1 MNAKANPDFP
11 GRENN
16 ELIAYVVV
24 DCKASDSLVHE
35 VVGYQEITKNEDE
48 YPGQS
53 GAQEEPELIGAN
65 QTFYVDEPPLLGGD
79 GKYPQP
85 LTYLAGGIGA

>member
-1 MNAKANPDFP
+1 MNTKANPHIP
-11 GRENN
+11 GGENN

-24 DCKASDSLVHE
+24 DCQASDSLVHE
-35 VVGYQEITKNEDE
+35 VVGYQEIIKNEDE

-53 GAQEEPELIGAN
+53 GAQGEPELIGAN
-65 QTFYVDEPPLLGGD
+65 QTFYVDEPPILGGE

>member
-35 VVGYQEITKNEDE
+35 VVGYQEITKNELNTHE
-48 YPGQS
+48 SIHQVG
-53 GAQEEPELIGAN
+53 LI
-65 QTFYVDEPPLLGGD
+65 TFNR
-79 GKYPQP
+79 
-85 LTYLAGGIGA
+85 GI